1 VAVTH
6 GYCTTDQIREHLG
19 DTGVKI
25 DIDLLERAVTSASRA
40 VDSFTGRR
48 FWQDATVKSRYYRPE
63 SSTLAMVDDISTT
76 VGLLIATDSG
86 GNYSWGDAWATTDY
100 DLEPDNADQ
109 DEAAYAWWR
118 VRAVGNFGFTHS
130 ISRRTLKITAK
141 FGWSAIPADVEYAT
155 ILKAT
160 SLFRRKDAPFGV
172 AGFGDFGPVRITR
185 KDQDVID
192 LLNSFVKVGWGSS

>member
-1 VAVTH
+1 MAVTH

-48 FWQDATVKSRYYRPE
+48 FWQDATVKTRYYRPE

-86 GNYSWGDAWATTDY
+86 SNYLWGDAWATTDY

>member
-1 VAVTH
+1 MAVTH
-6 GYCTTDQIREHLG
+6 GYCTTDQIRDHLG

-48 FWQDATVKSRYYRPE
+48 FWQDATVKTRYYRPE

-86 GNYSWGDAWATTDY
+86 SNYLWGDAWATTDY